1 MVLVTSGTIK
11 SISYNNALE
20 RVEIG
25 EFVTEIW
32 SYAFE
37 DCDSLTEVVFD
48 DPNGWVA
55 YDYLSDSY
63 ITISGLSDPE
73 TAALYLTSIYLDCYW
88 YNS

>member
-1 MVLVTSGTIK
+1 MVLVTSGTIE

-37 DCDSLTEVVFD
+37 DCDSLAEVVFD

-63 ITISGLSDPE
+63 ITISGLSDSE